1 MRDPISDLFHFLTF
15 RPLWYGDGPAPTRWG
30 PLPIILFWLLAA
42 GAVAIAAQVWRTD
55 RSQRRPRNVYF
66 ASTRFLLG
74 VMWFQATLW
83 KLPPTF
89 TGNPDGSGGLRKWT
103 EMIADHAAYG
113 FHRALFRD
121 VILANFEFFAYQVW
135 AIETAIA
142 VSLMLGFLTRLGG
155 LLGVVM
161 SLNLWL
167 GLYNAPNEWS
177 WTYVF
182 MALLMG
188 MTVALRAGRVLG
200 ADALLAPK
208 LQPKSVRLRRLREL
222 AT

>member
-1 MRDPISDLFHFLTF
+1 MRDPITDLFHFLTF

-42 GAVAIAAQVWRTD
+42 GAVAIAAQVWRSD
-55 RSQRRPRNVYF
+55 RSQRTPRNVYF
-66 ASTRFLLG
+66 AGTRFLVG
-74 VMWFQATLW
+74 AMWFQATLW

-121 VILANFEFFAYQVW
+121 VILPNFEFFAYQVW

-142 VSLMLGFLTRLGG
+142 VSLMLGFFTRLGG
-155 LLGVVM
+155 VLGVLM

-167 GLYNAPNEWS
+167 GLYNAPHEWS

-188 MTVALRAGRVLG
+188 MTVAL
-200 ADALLAPK
+200 
-208 LQPKSVRLRRLREL
+208 
-222 AT
+222 